1 MDESRRVLHAC
12 CIGGRVGTVE
22 RQMEVEI
29 GEFLLQTEEIFE
41 VEDLVQ
47 RTRTVE
53 IVHFA
58 VGRVQRFRHM
68 HNLGT
73 QRSHSCAS
81 ADPNHLLF
89 RVEMRMEV
97 AKRTAHR
104 HFVAGFQ
111 RENIRRGNAR
121 IHLHETALVG
131 LHRRRGNTNRQHEN
145 VALGGIV
152 RHRIGANRGFG
163 ILALQ
168 REQAEFLPRRQI
180 FFANQRLV
188 EILVVVDAVEG
199 RNLDLRIR
207 TRNEVHVFAGRQLY
221 FEFLDERG
229 DIPIGNDG
237 TFVLLHAENRLID
250 VDFQVALH
258 LALATQS
265 PACLNLLAAEMGL
278 FRVENLAA
286 TLQDLHLAL
295 AARGFSAASRRQ
307 EHAVFVERR
316 HHRRALRNVDDAVAV
331 NLDIHVSARRKIFF
345 RHEQNGYK
353 QKYCN

>member
-1 MDESRRVLHAC
+1 MDESRRIFHAC
-12 CIGGRVGTVE
+12 GIGGRVGTVE
-22 RQMEVEI
+22 REVEVEI
-29 GEFLLQTEEIFE
+29 REFLLQTEEIFE
-41 VEDLVQ
+41 IENLVQ

-53 IVHFA
+53 IMHFA
-58 VGRVQRFRHM
+58 VGRLQSLGHV

-81 ADPNHLLF
+81 TDPNHLLF

-104 HFVAGFQ
+104 HLVAGFQ
-111 RENIRRGNAR
+111 RENIRRGDTR

-131 LHRRRGNTNRQHEN
+131 LHRRRGDTNSQHEN
-145 VALGGIV
+145 VALGRIV
-152 RHRIGANRGFG
+152 CHRISANRGFG

-168 REQAEFLPRRQI
+168 REQAEFLPRRQV

-207 TRNEVHVFAGRQLY
+207 TRNEVHVFAGGQLHL
-221 FEFLDERG
+221 EFLDERG

-237 TFVLLHAENRLID
+237 TFILLHAENRLID

-258 LALATQS
+258 LALATES
-265 PACLNLLAAEMGL
+265 PTRLNLLAAEMRL
-278 FRVENLAA
+278 FRVENLASA
-286 TLQDLHLAL
+286 LQNLHLAL
-295 AARGFSAASRRQ
+295 SARGFSAASRRQ
-307 EHAVFVERR
+307 EYAVFVERR
-316 HHRRALRNVDDAVAV
+316 HQRRALRHVDDAVAV
-331 NLDIHVSARRKIFF
+331 NLDIHVSARRKILF